1 MLISG
6 RKEDTS
12 HQRKGKFI
20 QAKHIKSNSAETLAL
35 SVLVVVSTRETYFV
49 EELVAGALDA
59 RVRIRVIIGVVGGDE
74 VRRSL

>member
-6 RKEDTS
+6 RQKTHPTREKENSYKRST
-12 HQRKGKFI
+12 
-20 QAKHIKSNSAETLAL
+20 SNSAKSLAL

-59 RVRIRVIIGVVGGDE
+59 RVRI
-74 VRRSL
+74 